1 MQIGGE
7 VMKWPDLVPERICK
21 TPVHVVIY
29 GEGLDKNGG
38 PKIEFEGDLKCNYQ
52 DKAKTVLT
60 AEQKLVQLTG
70 CALMH
75 GDPISAV
82 PATTCG
88 EITVFG
94 VKRRIWQGEKARN
107 PDGTV
112 NYTRLDV
119 I

>member
-1 MQIGGE
+1 
-7 VMKWPDLVPERICK
+7 
-21 TPVHVVIY
+21 
-29 GEGLDKNGG
+29 
-38 PKIEFEGDLKCNYQ
+38 
-52 DKAKTVLT
+52 
-60 AEQKLVQLTG
+60 
-70 CALMH
+70 MH
-75 GDPISAV
+75 GDPIFAA
-82 PATTCG
+82 PAIVGG